1 MTAWRTYA
9 DPPQSDPGIGRAQRR
24 AAARDRRKE
33 IGFADA
39 LHAAV
44 VGDEGTGYVVWMC
57 ADALDAVLGPA
68 GVVLD
73 AAHVDDCLPG
83 PWERDLLDLALLQ
96 GLGGRAA
103 EAMAEGYQRG
113 VSAVAAEPLHAA
125 RAEALRSSGALA
137 RGVVPEAAQSA
148 MTAVRRLVT
157 SGARLRQD
165 RVSARWASPVEPVAD
180 LGSEMAQY
188 RESLPEADAR
198 LLAQY
203 RVGDAVAAAD
213 GRLLV
218 LLTRGADG
226 DDVLLLEASPAEPS
240 SREESFGAWRD
251 GSDVQRV
258 LLAREAVPLV
268 PAEFAGWSTSADGAV
283 ARVWSR
289 ARAATARPDL
299 GGPRAS
305 ARRLGAALGLLHA
318 ANGDAASLEGY
329 VGRSHKFPAAVRDAV
344 RAARED

>member
-9 DPPQSDPGIGRAQRR
+9 DPPESDPSLSRFERKARGRARR
-24 AAARDRRKE
+24 DD

-39 LHAAV
+39 LRTA
-44 VGDEGTGYVVWMC
+44 GSGYVVWMC
-57 ADALDAVLGPA
+57 ADALDAVVGPA

-83 PWERDLLDLALLQ
+83 PWESDLLDLAARQ
-96 GLGGRAA
+96 GMGGRAA
-103 EAMAEGYQRG
+103 EAMAEAYQRG
-113 VSAVAAEPLHAA
+113 ISAVAAEPLHAA
-125 RAEALRSSGALA
+125 RAEALRRSRALA
-137 RGVVPEAAQSA
+137 DAVSPNAAQSTV
-148 MTAVRRLVT
+148 TAVRRLV
-157 SGARLRQD
+157 SPGARLRHD
-165 RVSARWASPVEPVAD
+165 RISSWWGGAVESASD
-180 LGSEMAQY
+180 LGAEMAQY

-203 RVGDAVAAAD
+203 RVADAVAGDD

-218 LLTRGADG
+218 LLARGSDG
-226 DDVLLLEASPAEPS
+226 DDVLLLEAASAEPS
-240 SREESFGAWRD
+240 TREVSFGAWRD

-289 ARAATARPDL
+289 ARAATAQPDL
-299 GGPRAS
+299 GGRRAR

-318 ANGDAASLEGY
+318 ANGDAASLAGY
-329 VGRSHKFPAAVRDAV
+329 VGHSRKFPAAVRDAV
-344 RAARED
+344 LAVTAG

>member
-1 MTAWRTYA
+1 MTTWRTYA
-9 DPPQSDPGIGRAQRR
+9 DPPESDPSLSRAERTSRARARR
-24 AAARDRRKE
+24 DE
-33 IGFADA
+33 IGFAEA
-39 LHAAV
+39 LRTA
-44 VGDEGTGYVVWMC
+44 GSGYVVWMC
-57 ADALDAVLGPA
+57 ADALDAVAGPA
-68 GVVLD
+68 GTVLD

-83 PWERDLLDLALLQ
+83 PWESDLLDLAARQ
-96 GLGGRAA
+96 GMGGRAA

-113 VSAVAAEPLHAA
+113 ISAVAAEPLHAA
-125 RAEALRSSGALA
+125 RAEALRRSGALA
-137 RGVVPEAAQSA
+137 DAITPQAAQSSA
-148 MTAVRRLVT
+148 TAVRRLV
-157 SGARLRQD
+157 SPGARLRHD
-165 RVSARWASPVEPVAD
+165 RISARWGGAVNPVTD

-203 RVGDAVAAAD
+203 RVADAVAGDD

-218 LLTRGADG
+218 LLARGSEG
-226 DDVLLLEASPAEPS
+226 DDVLLLEAAPAEPS
-240 SREESFGAWRD
+240 TREESFGAWRD

-299 GGPRAS
+299 GGRRAS

-318 ANGDAASLEGY
+318 ANGDAASLAGY
-329 VGRSHKFPAAVRDAV
+329 VGHSRKFPAAVRDAV
-344 RAARED
+344 LATRED

>member
-9 DPPQSDPGIGRAQRR
+9 DPPESDPSLSRSERTSRARARR
-24 AAARDRRKE
+24 DE

-39 LHAAV
+39 LRTS
-44 VGDEGTGYVVWMC
+44 GSGYVVWMC
-57 ADALDAVLGPA
+57 ADALDAVAGPA

-83 PWERDLLDLALLQ
+83 PWESDLLDLAARQ
-96 GLGGRAA
+96 GMGGRAA

-113 VSAVAAEPLHAA
+113 ISAVAAEPLHAA
-125 RAEALRSSGALA
+125 RAEALRRSRALA
-137 RGVVPEAAQSA
+137 DAVAPQAAQSSV
-148 MTAVRRLVT
+148 TAVRRLV
-157 SGARLRQD
+157 SPGARLRHD
-165 RVSARWASPVEPVAD
+165 RIATRWDGPVEPVAD
-180 LGSEMAQY
+180 LGAEMAQY

-203 RVGDAVAAAD
+203 RVTDAVTGDD

-218 LLTRGADG
+218 LLARGSDG
-226 DDVLLLEASPAEPS
+226 DDVLLLEAAPAEPS
-240 SREESFGAWRD
+240 TREESFGAWRD

-289 ARAATARPDL
+289 ARAATAQPDL
-299 GGPRAS
+299 GGRRAR

-318 ANGDAASLEGY
+318 ANGDAASLAGY
-329 VGRSHKFPAAVRDAV
+329 VGHSRKFPAAVREAV
-344 RAARED
+344 LALRAD

>member
-1 MTAWRTYA
+1 MTTWRTYA
-9 DPPQSDPGIGRAQRR
+9 DPPESDPSLSRAERTSRARARR
-24 AAARDRRKE
+24 DE
-33 IGFADA
+33 IGFAEA
-39 LHAAV
+39 LRTA
-44 VGDEGTGYVVWMC
+44 GSGYVVWMC
-57 ADALDAVLGPA
+57 ADALDAVAGPA
-68 GVVLD
+68 GTVLD

-83 PWERDLLDLALLQ
+83 PWESDLLDLAARQ
-96 GLGGRAA
+96 GMGGRAA

-113 VSAVAAEPLHAA
+113 ISAVAAEPLHAA
-125 RAEALRSSGALA
+125 RAEALRRSGALA
-137 RGVVPEAAQSA
+137 DAITPQAAQSSA
-148 MTAVRRLVT
+148 TAVRRLV
-157 SGARLRQD
+157 SPGARLRHD
-165 RVSARWASPVEPVAD
+165 RISARWVGAVNPVTD

-203 RVGDAVAAAD
+203 RVADAVAGDD

-218 LLTRGADG
+218 LLARGSEG
-226 DDVLLLEASPAEPS
+226 DDVLLLEAAPAEPS
-240 SREESFGAWRD
+240 TREESFGAWRD

-299 GGPRAS
+299 GGRRAS

-318 ANGDAASLEGY
+318 ANGDAASLAGY
-329 VGRSHKFPAAVRDAV
+329 VGHSRKFPAAVRDAV
-344 RAARED
+344 LATRED

>member
-1 MTAWRTYA
+1 MTTWRTYA
-9 DPPQSDPGIGRAQRR
+9 DPPESDPSLSRAERTSRARARR
-24 AAARDRRKE
+24 DE
-33 IGFADA
+33 IGFAEA
-39 LHAAV
+39 LRTA
-44 VGDEGTGYVVWMC
+44 GSGYVVWMC
-57 ADALDAVLGPA
+57 ADALDAVAGPA
-68 GVVLD
+68 GTVLD

-83 PWERDLLDLALLQ
+83 PWESDLLDLAARQ
-96 GLGGRAA
+96 GMGGRAA

-113 VSAVAAEPLHAA
+113 ISAVAAEPLHAA
-125 RAEALRSSGALA
+125 RAEALRRSGALA
-137 RGVVPEAAQSA
+137 DAITPQAAQSSA
-148 MTAVRRLVT
+148 TAVRRLV
-157 SGARLRQD
+157 SPGARLRHD
-165 RVSARWASPVEPVAD
+165 RISARWGGAVNPVTD

-203 RVGDAVAAAD
+203 RVADAVAGDD

-218 LLTRGADG
+218 LLARGSEG
-226 DDVLLLEASPAEPS
+226 DDVLLLEAAPAEPS
-240 SREESFGAWRD
+240 TREESFGAWRD

-289 ARAATARPDL
+289 ARAATAQPDL
-299 GGPRAS
+299 GGRRAR

-318 ANGDAASLEGY
+318 ANGDAASLAGY
-329 VGRSHKFPAAVRDAV
+329 VGHSRKFPAAVRDAV
-344 RAARED
+344 LAVTAG

>member
-9 DPPQSDPGIGRAQRR
+9 DPPESDPSLSRSERAVRARARR
-24 AAARDRRKE
+24 DE

-39 LHAAV
+39 LRTA
-44 VGDEGTGYVVWMC
+44 GSGYVVWMC
-57 ADALDAVLGPA
+57 ADALDAVVGPA
-68 GVVLD
+68 GIVLD

-83 PWERDLLDLALLQ
+83 PWESDLLDLAARQ
-96 GLGGRAA
+96 GMGGRAA

-113 VSAVAAEPLHAA
+113 LSAVAAEPLHAA
-125 RAEALRSSGALA
+125 RAEALRRSGALA
-137 RGVVPEAAQSA
+137 GAIAPQAAQSSA
-148 MTAVRRLVT
+148 TAVRRLV
-157 SGARLRQD
+157 SPGARLRHD
-165 RVSARWASPVEPVAD
+165 RISAWWGDAVAPVTD
-180 LGSEMAQY
+180 LGAEMAQY

-203 RVGDAVAAAD
+203 RVADAVAGDD

-218 LLTRGADG
+218 LLARGSEG
-226 DDVLLLEASPAEPS
+226 DDVLLLEAAAAEPS
-240 SREESFGAWRD
+240 TREESFGVWRD

-289 ARAATARPDL
+289 ARMATARPDL
-299 GGPRAS
+299 GGRRAS

-318 ANGDAASLEGY
+318 ANGDAASLAGY
-329 VGRSHKFPAAVRDAV
+329 VGHSRKFPAAVRDAV
-344 RAARED
+344 LAVRAD

>member
-1 MTAWRTYA
+1 MTTWRTYA
-9 DPPQSDPGIGRAQRR
+9 DPPESDPSLSRAERTSRARARR
-24 AAARDRRKE
+24 DE
-33 IGFADA
+33 IGFAEA
-39 LHAAV
+39 LRTA
-44 VGDEGTGYVVWMC
+44 GSGYVVWMC
-57 ADALDAVLGPA
+57 ADSLDAVAGPA
-68 GVVLD
+68 GTVLD

-83 PWERDLLDLALLQ
+83 PWESDLLDLAARQ
-96 GLGGRAA
+96 GMGGRAA
-103 EAMAEGYQRG
+103 AAMAEGYQRG
-113 VSAVAAEPLHAA
+113 ISAVAAEPLHAA
-125 RAEALRSSGALA
+125 RAEALRRSGALA
-137 RGVVPEAAQSA
+137 DAITPQAAQSSA
-148 MTAVRRLVT
+148 TAVRRLV
-157 SGARLRQD
+157 SPGARLRHD
-165 RVSARWASPVEPVAD
+165 RISARWGGAVNPVTD

-203 RVGDAVAAAD
+203 RVADAVAGDD

-218 LLTRGADG
+218 LLARGSEG
-226 DDVLLLEASPAEPS
+226 DDVLLLEAAPAEPS
-240 SREESFGAWRD
+240 TREESFGAWRD

-299 GGPRAS
+299 GGRRAS

-318 ANGDAASLEGY
+318 ANGDAASLAGY
-329 VGRSHKFPAAVRDAV
+329 VGHSRKFPAAVRDAV
-344 RAARED
+344 LATRED